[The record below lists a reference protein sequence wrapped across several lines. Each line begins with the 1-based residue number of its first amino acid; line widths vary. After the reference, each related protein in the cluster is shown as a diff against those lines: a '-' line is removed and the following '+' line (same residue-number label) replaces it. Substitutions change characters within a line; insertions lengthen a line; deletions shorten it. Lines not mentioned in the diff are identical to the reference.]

1 MQRCY
6 DDGLNRQPGGV
17 SMNRSTIV
25 SGLLGLMI
33 GNALPIHQVLAQD
46 KPEPPQGDWVM
57 EQAKANAHFDAY
69 LFNTRTGEAF
79 YVEERSKTP
88 VKLKP

>member
-1 MQRCY
+1 
-6 DDGLNRQPGGV
+6 
-17 SMNRSTIV
+17 MNRSTIAV
-25 SGLLGLMI
+25 SLLLFVLGVMI
-33 GNALPIHQVLAQD
+33 GNFLPIHQAFAQD
-46 KPEPPQGDWVM
+46 KPEGQGDWVM

-69 LFNTRTGEAF
+69 IFNTRTGEAF